1 MDDHALRVA
10 VGLIGALENTVTDL
24 SFKVD
29 SSPASGTL
37 GNDKCRIPSVLFV
50 YKCYFNFFIKLLWLL
65 WVYATKLKGIT
76 WLTLHH

>member
-1 MDDHALRVA
+1 MSYVGLRMDDHALRVA

-50 YKCYFNFFIKLLWLL
+50 SVTFIFLLSCSCYCGFMLQN
-65 WVYATKLKGIT
+65 
-76 WLTLHH
+76 